1 MAMKLLVVDDDPE
14 VLKIIKNLLQSLA
27 YEVLALADSREAAER
42 VNRQKF
48 DGAFIE
54 ARMPHLDGCALTRHI
69 RNSPSN
75 SSIPIFMLTGFDD
88 VETMRAGFRAGI
100 TFFLSKPADLNQL
113 QGLLKHM
120 HAAMLREKR
129 SYLRLPIRTVVHCR
143 AGEHEFTAASLN
155 IGEGGMLLEASG
167 GLEQGQ
173 EVQLRFSLPPVQEA
187 LNPRAQ
193 VVRRE
198 PPDRMAVHF
207 TQLAPEERKAIQA
220 YIAGIVK
227 G

>member
-1 MAMKLLVVDDDPE
+1 MAMKLLVVDDDQD
-14 VLKIIKNLLQSLA
+14 VLKAIKGLLQSLG

-48 DGAFIE
+48 DGAFVD
-54 ARMPHLDGCALTRHI
+54 ARMPHLDGCALARHI

-88 VETMRAGFRAGI
+88 VETMRAGFRAGV
-100 TFFLSKPADLNQL
+100 TFFLSKPTDLNEL
-113 QGLLKHM
+113 RGLLRLM
-120 HAAMLREKR
+120 QMAMLREKR
-129 SYLRLPIRTVVHCR
+129 SYVRLPLRTVVHCR

-173 EVQLRFSLPPVQEA
+173 EVQLRFSLPQIPEA
-187 LNPRAQ
+187 LNPRAE

-207 TQLAPEERKAIQA
+207 TQLTAEERKAIQA
-220 YIAGIVK
+220 YIAGIIK
-227 G
+227 E